1 MNMGIDSPLKE
12 NDEKETKTIYAVNKL
27 ICENLLYA
35 YNNSFDIPYT
45 IFLYMCT
52 IFLWNY
58 CEFYKFSI
66 KKSQCYFIWK

>member
-1 MNMGIDSPLKE
+1 MNMCIDSPLKE

-52 IFLWNY
+52 IR
-58 CEFYKFSI
+58 KRV
-66 KKSQCYFIWK
+66 